1 MSYRLISVKPWTSYS
16 NCTVQGN
23 TEGRRHMRTSDASY
37 LAGFFDGDGS
47 LYFQLVR
54 QEEYRFGYYIRVSIS
69 FSQVTSSRDGL
80 EHVRTMIGAG
90 YVRDRGTGMSDLVIT
105 SRPVVQDVLTNMQPF
120 VIFKRAQV
128 REALRILPMIRPRMP
143 SEEFLQVARLV
154 DVFAPLNH
162 SKAKR
167 NNAADVEQ
175 HLRGMGVL
183 APVTTHSNATASGW
197 DCRESRSLPNVDVP

>member
-1 MSYRLISVKPWTSYS
+1 MSYRLISVKPWMSYS

-69 FSQVTSSRDGL
+69 FSQVTSSRVGL
-80 EHVRTMIGAG
+80 EHVRAMIDAG

-128 REALRILPMIRPRMP
+128 REALRMLPMIRPPHVERRIP
-143 SEEFLQVARLV
+143 AGG
-154 DVFAPLNH
+154 AP
-162 SKAKR
+162 R
-167 NNAADVEQ
+167 RC
-175 HLRGMGVL
+175 LRT
-183 APVTTHSNATASGW
+183 PKPF
-197 DCRESRSLPNVDVP
+197 ESRSGTPPQMSSSICVAWECLPP